1 MLFLVM
7 ITDNFILMKIRKAI
21 FLFFIMLLNAT
32 LGFSQSPIILADV
45 EKIYQI
51 DSSCFTQLDSIGPGK
66 FIPTPLNSESKTFF
80 YNQDTHKAYWYRFKV
95 SNKDTVFR
103 EWLLVS
109 YNYSIDEIDLLVYS
123 DKGPAEKLYFRDTMS
138 IYQRKIQHKQP
149 VFSLNL
155 KPNETK
161 TIYIRLKN
169 ESPYQYVFAIY
180 SEFKFFSHF
189 FLEYFQFGLFYG
201 LMLFVLLY
209 SIMNFIFLKDK
220 VILIYA
226 FFIISQTTYMLF
238 RDGNGLFLLPNFS
251 EYADLIKNI
260 FRTALSIF
268 LLLYTAYFLK
278 IDKRGILFKS
288 ILLFIVLRIA
298 YTFFTLQD
306 STKIT
311 FNLELSVILF
321 CTTISI
327 HSFYKGYTDAKYM
340 SVGLFILS
348 ISYFVYYLTLVG
360 VSAIGPMSFFSL
372 YYGMACES
380 IFMTIALTERFKRVK
395 MENLHKEQ
403 MNKELEHMVFKRTEL
418 VSVQN
423 KLLEEQTEELNLFL
437 YSASHDLKGPLKTID
452 GLCNLAMMDKH
463 IDHDKIYH
471 LIKGKL
477 LKLESNI
484 NDLNSVT
491 RIKNA
496 ENSSLEINFARLH
509 SEIIDSF
516 KDIPGFSDMHVE
528 QFINLKHPYIADL
541 FTIRCI
547 YYNICENAFKYKDQ
561 SRKCFLKINI
571 IESGDFIEMTFKD
584 NGQGINSDR
593 LPFIFNMFY
602 RANEDS
608 KEDTG
613 LGLYLVKIAVQKLR
627 GEVSAESIPAQGTTV
642 SVRLPVSLN
651 QNPDGPFSL

>member
-1 MLFLVM
+1 
-7 ITDNFILMKIRKAI
+7 MKLRKAF
-21 FLFFIMLLNAT
+21 FLFFIILLNAS
-32 LGFSQSPIILADV
+32 LCFSQSPLVLDDA
-45 EKIYQI
+45 EKVYEI
-51 DSSCFTQLDSIGPGK
+51 DSSGFTQLDSIGPGK
-66 FIPTPLNSESKTFF
+66 FKPSPSGTDNKKFF
-80 YNQDTHKAYWYRFKV
+80 FNQDTQKAYWYRFKV
-95 SNKDTVFR
+95 SNKDSISR

-123 DKGPAEKLYFRDTMS
+123 DKSPPEKLYFRDTMS

-155 KPNETK
+155 KANETK
-161 TIYIRLKN
+161 TIYIRVKN

-189 FLEYFQFGLFYG
+189 FIEYFQFGLFYG

-209 SIMNFIFLKDK
+209 SIMNYIFLKDK

-226 FFIISQTTYMLF
+226 FFIISQTIYMLF

-260 FRTALSIF
+260 SRTALSIF
-268 LLLYTAYFLK
+268 LLLYTVYFLK
-278 IDKRGILFKS
+278 IDKRGILFKG
-288 ILLFIVLRIA
+288 ILFFIVFRIA
-298 YTFFTLQD
+298 YTFFTLKD
-306 STKIT
+306 STVFT

-321 CTTISI
+321 CTIVSI
-327 HSFYKGYTDAKYM
+327 RSFLKGYTDAKYM
-340 SVGLFILS
+340 SVGLFILC

-360 VSAIGPMSFFSL
+360 MSAIGPISFFSL

-395 MENLHKEQ
+395 LDNFHKEQ
-403 MNKELEHMVFKRTEL
+403 MNKELEQMVFKRTEL

-463 IDHDKIYH
+463 IDHSKIYP
-471 LIKGKL
+471 LIKDKL

-496 ENSSLEINFARLH
+496 ENSAREIDFATLH
-509 SEIIDSF
+509 TEIISSF
-516 KDIPGFSDMHVE
+516 NDVPGFGEMDVE
-528 QFINLKHPYIADL
+528 QVIELKRAYHADL
-541 FTIRCI
+541 FTMRCI
-547 YYNICENAFKYKDQ
+547 YYNICENAFKYKDT
-561 SRKCFLKINI
+561 SKRSFLKINI
-571 IESGDFIEMTFKD
+571 WQSGDFIEMSFAD
-584 NGQGINSDR
+584 NGQGISSDR

-627 GEVSAESIPAQGTTV
+627 GEVSAESIFGEGT
-642 SVRLPVSLN
+642 SISIRLPFSLN
-651 QNPDGPFSL
+651 QNS